1 MNKELSLKF
10 GRRVKVLRQS
20 LNLSQEAL
28 AELADVHRTY
38 VGMVE
43 RGEKNITLSNIAKF
57 AKALEVEISELL
69 DGINESRRKKD

>member
-1 MNKELSLKF
+1 MKKELSLKF
-10 GRRVKVLRQS
+10 GRRVKELRQS

-69 DGINESRRKKD
+69 DGINESRRKKN

>member
-10 GRRVKVLRQS
+10 GRRVKELRQS

-69 DGINESRRKKD
+69 DGINESRRK

>member
-1 MNKELSLKF
+1 M
-10 GRRVKVLRQS
+10 
-20 LNLSQEAL
+20 
-28 AELADVHRTY
+28 
-38 VGMVE
+38 GMVE